1 MQLFRADLHIHSRFS
16 RATSKSLSLPLL
28 AAWARVKGLDVLG
41 TGDITHPAWRAEMA
55 EQLEF
60 EEATGL
66 YRLREESK
74 AAELLPQYA
83 GRTRAGRPRFM
94 LQGEVSSIYK
104 RGGKVRKIHNLVYFP
119 DLDTAERFAQ
129 KLGAIGNLNSDGRP
143 IIGLD
148 ARDLLE
154 MVLESGPQSYLVPA
168 HIWTPWFSLFGSK
181 SGFDNIEECFGDLTP
196 HVFAME
202 TGLSSDPDMNRTWSA
217 LDRFAM
223 VSNSDAHSGENLG
236 REANLFSGD
245 ISYQGIW
252 EGLKGHPRVDCRFD
266 GTVEFFPEEGKYHLD
281 GHRKCNVVMDP
292 AEAREAGGLCPVCG
306 HPLTEGVLS
315 RVMALADR
323 EEPQQ
328 PAGQP
333 GFRSLIPLPEIIGEI
348 VSCGV
353 KSRRVTERHAEII
366 NRFGSELTVL
376 LDVPEDDL
384 AQYFAPLG
392 EAVARMR
399 RGEVIRRGGFDGEY
413 GVIRV
418 FSDLERKELV
428 THRGQ
433 FSLSGLDLPGLG
445 SPGPGSPEQG
455 GQNSPDCGCGEA
467 PGGRKTP
474 RPGKGQT
481 KGKDAAGDAGRAL
494 LAGKFS
500 PGSLPSPPLS
510 LDKDG
515 GHCLAPDGDAAA
527 STPLK
532 KAVAPF
538 IYNDD
543 QQEAIVAGPEPVLVL
558 AGPGTGKTR
567 TLIGRIE
574 HLLAQGVPASKILAL
589 SFTRR
594 AAMEMDQRLNAAL
607 APEGGLGNASGG
619 GFGTAAPGGESGGE
633 NAPPSAGESGN
644 AQDGAP
650 NKAPGK
656 IPGKAEMPATD
667 TMHAIA
673 FVLWHKVLDAPVLMS
688 EEAAFRV
695 FCDASAESA
704 TPRARAAWQAVNLSR
719 ETLTPCPE
727 EWQPYLEA
735 YIRHKASWNLVDYI
749 ELIEFW
755 REQIDNGLFT
765 PPWEHVL
772 VDEIQDLTPLQLTVI
787 KNLLP
792 EGGQGF
798 FGIGD
803 PNQSIYGFRGA
814 HGQAHEFFKEA
825 WSELKII
832 NLTENYRSASE
843 ILDTAGPVLGEQAV
857 GDLPQAVNNPPS
869 EIRLFEAPTAESEA
883 AWVADQIARLLGP
896 TSHTLMDAAAE
907 SSLPGEALSPGDI
920 AILVRLSALMHPL
933 KEALNRRGIPCS
945 VPTEEVFWADARV
958 RSIIDAAGV
967 FLGIVEGDPEQ
978 ALNCPDRVLA
988 KGPLGVAAYL
998 QNTAPFDD
1006 MFWRSSAFKG
1016 LVRAFDAYGGWTGLI
1031 NWVNLQNELEL
1042 VRGKSEKV
1050 QIMSLHASK
1059 GLEFT
1064 AVFMPCLEDGI
1075 LPFAGPGFLAGQ
1087 NTDPAKMDL
1096 AEEARL
1102 FYVGATRAK
1111 QALYLSSAAR
1121 RRLYGREMQ
1130 LAPSPLLKKLP
1141 DKWIKH
1147 SRLVKHVRQEVEML
1161 TLC

>member
-41 TGDITHPAWRAEMA
+41 TGDITHPAWRAEIA
-55 EQLEF
+55 ENLEF
-60 EEATGL
+60 EESTGL
-66 YRLREESK
+66 YRLREG
-74 AAELLPQYA
+74 AAPAPLLPQYA
-83 GRTRAGRPRFM
+83 GRTRAARPRFM

-104 RGGKVRKIHNLVYFP
+104 RGGKVRKVHNLVYFP
-119 DLDTAERFAQ
+119 DLETADKFSQ
-129 KLGAIGNLNSDGRP
+129 KLGVIGNIKSDGRP

-148 ARDLLE
+148 SRDLLE
-154 MVLESGPQSYLVPA
+154 MVLESGPHSYLVPA
-168 HIWTPWFSLFGSK
+168 HVWTPWFSVFGSK
-181 SGFDNIEECFGDLTP
+181 SGFDSIEECFGDLSQ
-196 HVFAME
+196 HVFALE
-202 TGLSSDPDMNRTWSA
+202 TGLSSDPDMNWTWSA

-223 VSNSDAHSGENLG
+223 ISNSDAHSGENLG

-252 EGLKGHPRVDCRFD
+252 ESLKGHAQVDCRFG

-281 GHRKCNVVMDP
+281 GHRKCNVVMSP
-292 AEAREAGGLCPVCG
+292 AEAREAGGICPVCG
-306 HPLTEGVLS
+306 KELTEGVLS
-315 RVMALADR
+315 RVTALADR
-323 EEPQQ
+323 DAPQK
-328 PAGQP
+328 PEGHP
-333 GFRSLIPLPEIIGEI
+333 GFRSLVPLPEIIGEI

-353 KSRRVTERHAEII
+353 KSRKVMDRHEEII

-384 AQYFAPLG
+384 AQYSAPLG

-418 FSDLERKELV
+418 FTDQERKELI

-433 FSLSGLDLPGLG
+433 FSLSGLDLP
-445 SPGPGSPEQG
+445 EAEEAA
-455 GQNSPDCGCGEA
+455 CGCGDSAGE
-467 PGGRKTP
+467 GRKG
-474 RPGKGQT
+474 RAKKAKVQDDADGHSLLADKQHHPGLGAD
-481 KGKDAAGDAGRAL
+481 KDAICGEE
-494 LAGKFS
+494 
-500 PGSLPSPPLS
+500 P
-510 LDKDG
+510 
-515 GHCLAPDGDAAA
+515 AAA
-527 STPLK
+527 LK
-532 KAVAPF
+532 KAAAPF
-538 IYNDD
+538 VYNDD
-543 QQEAIVAGPEPVLVL
+543 QREAIVAGPEPVLVL

-567 TLIGRIE
+567 TLVGRIE
-574 HLLAQGVPASKILAL
+574 HLLAQGVSAHKILAL

-594 AAMEMDQRLNAAL
+594 AALEMDQRLATVLAVSADKLSNSGEAL
-607 APEGGLGNASGG
+607 AQ
-619 GFGTAAPGGESGGE
+619 
-633 NAPPSAGESGN
+633 SAGEGFGHS
-644 AQDGAP
+644 ADGAGHSAAEGASAASSGE
-650 NKAPGK
+650 NGAKAAAP
-656 IPGKAEMPATD
+656 KAAMPTTD

-695 FCDASAESA
+695 FCDASAESNS
-704 TPRARAAWQAVNLSR
+704 PRTRAAWRAVNLSR
-719 ETLTPCPE
+719 EMLTPCPE

-787 KNLLP
+787 KSLLP
-792 EGGQGF
+792 EDGQGF

-803 PNQSIYGFRGA
+803 PNQSIYSFRGA
-814 HGQAHEFFKEA
+814 HGEAHEFFKAA
-825 WSELKII
+825 WPELKII

-843 ILDTAGPVLGEQAV
+843 ILTTAGPVLEDAFV
-857 GDLPQAVNNPPS
+857 GDPPKAMTSLPH
-869 EIRLFEAPTAESEA
+869 EIRLFEAPSGESEA
-883 AWVADQIARLLGP
+883 SWVAEQIARLLGP
-896 TSHTLMDAAAE
+896 TSHTLMDAAD
-907 SSLPGEALSPGDI
+907 GEGPLADEVLSPGDI
-920 AILVRLSALMHPL
+920 AILVRVGALMHPL
-933 KEALNRRGIPCS
+933 KEALDRRGIPCS

-967 FLGIVEGDPEQ
+967 FLGIVEGDPEK

-1006 MFWRSSAFKG
+1006 MFWRSSAFKD
-1016 LVRAFDAYGGWTGLI
+1016 LVRAFDAYKGWTGLI

-1042 VRGKSEKV
+1042 ARGKSEKV
-1050 QIMSLHASK
+1050 QIMSLHSAK

-1064 AVFMPCLEDGI
+1064 AVFLPCLEDG
-1075 LPFAGPGFLAGQ
+1075 LMPFAGPAFLAGQ
-1087 NTDPAKMDL
+1087 GVDPLKIDL

-1111 QALYLSSAAR
+1111 QGLYLSCAAR

-1130 LAPSPLLKKLP
+1130 LAPSPFLKKLP
-1141 DKWIKH
+1141 EKWLKR
-1147 SRLVKHVRQEVEML
+1147 SRLVKHVRQEMEML

>member
-16 RATSKSLSLPLL
+16 RATSKSLTLPLL

-41 TGDITHPAWRAEMA
+41 TGDITHPGWRAEIA
-55 EQLEF
+55 ENLEF

-66 YRLREESK
+66 YRLREDGPS
-74 AAELLPQYA
+74 AALLPQYA

-119 DLDTAERFAQ
+119 NLDTAERFAQ

-181 SGFDNIEECFGDLTP
+181 SGFDSVEECFGDLTP

-202 TGLSSDPDMNRTWSA
+202 TGLSSDPDMNWTWSA
-217 LDRFAM
+217 LDRFNM

-236 REANLFSGD
+236 REANIFSGD
-245 ISYQGIW
+245 ISYPGIW
-252 EGLKGHPRVDCRFD
+252 ESLKGHGRVDCRFD

-281 GHRKCNVVMDP
+281 GHRNCKVVMDP
-292 AEAREAGGLCPVCG
+292 AEAREAGGICPVCG
-306 HPLTEGVLS
+306 RALTEGVLS

-323 EEPQQ
+323 DAPQQ
-328 PAGQP
+328 PAGRP
-333 GFRSLIPLPEIIGEI
+333 GFRSLIPLPEIVMEI
-348 VSCGV
+348 ESCRT
-353 KSRRVTERHAEII
+353 KSRRVMDRHAEII

-376 LDVPEDDL
+376 MDVPEDDL

-433 FSLSGLDLPGLG
+433 LSLSGLALPSDLAGEGGAEVPDGAEKKPRSRKGGKQNECSGPGLLADKAPCLGLYKDDAGTILPGADEP
-445 SPGPGSPEQG
+445 SGP
-455 GQNSPDCGCGEA
+455 A
-467 PGGRKTP
+467 PLQK
-474 RPGKGQT
+474 
-481 KGKDAAGDAGRAL
+481 AA
-494 LAGKFS
+494 
-500 PGSLPSPPLS
+500 
-510 LDKDG
+510 
-515 GHCLAPDGDAAA
+515 
-527 STPLK
+527 
-532 KAVAPF
+532 APF

-574 HLLAQGVPASKILAL
+574 HLLAQGVPANKILAL

-594 AAMEMDQRLNAAL
+594 AALEMDQRLRAVLAFAGDPERNFSAVLADSAPPAA
-607 APEGGLGNASGG
+607 EQASG
-619 GFGTAAPGGESGGE
+619 TGEGQ
-633 NAPPSAGESGN
+633 PSPDNNVQASPVNSAQPSPVNN
-644 AQDGAP
+644 AQPSPA
-650 NKAPGK
+650 NKVE
-656 IPGKAEMPATD
+656 IPTTD

-688 EEAAFRV
+688 EESAFRV
-695 FCDASAESA
+695 FCDASAEGVSA
-704 TPRARAAWQAVNLSR
+704 QTRAAWQAVNLFR

-727 EWQPYLEA
+727 QWQPYHEA

-792 EGGQGF
+792 ESGQGF

-814 HGQAHEFFKEA
+814 HGQAHEFFNAA
-825 WSELKII
+825 WPDLKII
-832 NLTENYRSASE
+832 NLTENYRSAGE
-843 ILDTAGPVLGEQAV
+843 ILETVGPVLGEQAV
-857 GDLPQAVNNPPS
+857 GELPQALTRLPS

-883 AWVADQIARLLGP
+883 SWVADQIARLLGP

-907 SSLPGEALSPGDI
+907 STLPGEPLSPGDI
-920 AILVRLSALMHPL
+920 AILVRMGALMHPF

-945 VPTEEVFWADARV
+945 VPTEEVFWADPRV
-958 RSIIDAAGV
+958 RAIIDAAGV
-967 FLGIVEGDPEQ
+967 FLGIVEGNPEQ

-1006 MFWRSSAFKG
+1006 MFWKSSAFKG
-1016 LVRAFDAYGGWTGLI
+1016 LMRAFDAYQGWTGLI

-1064 AVFMPCLEDGI
+1064 AVFMPCLEDG
-1075 LPFAGPGFLAGQ
+1075 LMPFAGPAFLTGQ
-1087 NTDPAKMDL
+1087 GADL
-1096 AEEARL
+1096 TGIDFAEEARL
-1102 FYVGATRAK
+1102 FYVGATRAR
-1111 QALYLSSAAR
+1111 QGLYLSHAAR

-1130 LAPSPLLKKLP
+1130 LPPSPLIKKMS

>member
-16 RATSKSLSLPLL
+16 RATSKSLTLPLL

-41 TGDITHPAWRAEMA
+41 TGDITHPGWRAEIG
-55 EQLEF
+55 EHLEF
-60 EEATGL
+60 DDSTGL
-66 YRLREESK
+66 YRLRDD
-74 AAELLPQYA
+74 AHAGALLPQYA

-104 RGGKVRKIHNLVYFP
+104 RGGKVRKVHNLVYFP

-129 KLGAIGNLNSDGRP
+129 KLSAIGNLNADGRP

-148 ARDLLE
+148 SHDLLE
-154 MVLESGPQSYLVPA
+154 MVLDSGPQSYLVPA
-168 HIWTPWFSLFGSK
+168 HVWTPWFSLFGSK
-181 SGFDNIEECFGDLTP
+181 SGFDSIEECFGDLSP
-196 HVFAME
+196 QVFALE
-202 TGLSSDPDMNRTWSA
+202 TGLSSDPDMNWTWSA

-223 VSNSDAHSGENLG
+223 ISNSDAHSGENLG
-236 REANLFSGD
+236 REANMFSGD

-252 EGLKGHPRVDCRFD
+252 ESLKSRSRMDCRFA

-281 GHRKCNVVMDP
+281 GHRNCKVVMSP
-292 AEAREAGGLCPVCG
+292 AEARQSGGLCPVCG
-306 HPLTEGVLS
+306 KALTEGVLS

-323 EEPQQ
+323 EGPQQ
-328 PAGQP
+328 PAGHP

-353 KSRRVTERHAEII
+353 KSRKVMDRHVEII

-384 AQYFAPLG
+384 AQYFEPLG
-392 EAVARMR
+392 EAIARMR

-418 FSDLERKELV
+418 FSDVERKELV
-428 THRGQ
+428 VHRGQ
-433 FSLSGLDLPGLG
+433 LSLSGLALPDLPA
-445 SPGPGSPEQG
+445 
-455 GQNSPDCGCGEA
+455 DGCADEA
-467 PGGRKTP
+467 PGKKDKKSRAAKDKTA
-474 RPGKGQT
+474 PGS
-481 KGKDAAGDAGRAL
+481 AGHAL
-494 LAGKFS
+494 LADKA
-500 PGSLPSPPLS
+500 PLLS
-510 LDKDG
+510 LDKDAERG
-515 GHCLAPDGDAAA
+515 VAPESPPAP
-527 STPLK
+527 PLK
-532 KAVAPF
+532 KTATPF
-538 IYNDD
+538 VYNDD

-574 HLLAQGVPASKILAL
+574 HLLAQGVAAQKILAL

-594 AAMEMDQRLNAAL
+594 AALELDQRLSAAL
-607 APEGGLGNASGG
+607 AAKNDAPACAPPPE
-619 GFGTAAPGGESGGE
+619 AAPQGPAGQDH
-633 NAPPSAGESGN
+633 PPPA
-644 AQDGAP
+644 
-650 NKAPGK
+650 
-656 IPGKAEMPATD
+656 GKADMPATD

-695 FCDASAESA
+695 FCDASAESDS
-704 TPRARAAWQAVNLSR
+704 ARLRVAWQAVNLAR
-719 ETLTPCPE
+719 ETLTPCAE

-735 YIRHKASWNLVDYI
+735 YIRHKASWNLVDYT

-792 EGGQGF
+792 ADGQGF

-803 PNQSIYGFRGA
+803 PNQSIYSFRGA
-814 HGQAHEFFKEA
+814 HGRAHRFFTES
-825 WSELKII
+825 WPDLKII
-832 NLTENYRSASE
+832 NLTENYRSAGE
-843 ILDTAGPVLGEQAV
+843 ILRTAGPVLGDQAV
-857 GDLPQAVNNPPS
+857 GELPQALFTPPN
-869 EIRLFEAPTAESEA
+869 EIRLFEAPSAESEA

-896 TSHTLMDAAAE
+896 TSHTLMDAAAGNE
-907 SSLPGEALSPGDI
+907 TPLGEDPLSPGDI
-920 AILVRLSALMHPL
+920 AILVRLGALMHPF
-933 KEALNRRGIPCS
+933 KEALIRRGIPCS

-967 FLGIVEGDPEQ
+967 FLGIVEGNPDE

-998 QNTAPFDD
+998 RDTAPFDD

-1016 LVRAFDAYGGWTGLI
+1016 LIRAFDAYQGWTGLI

-1064 AVFMPCLEDGI
+1064 AVFMPCLEDG
-1075 LPFAGPGFLAGQ
+1075 LMPFAGPAFLAGQ
-1087 NTDPAKMDL
+1087 NSDPGKINF

-1102 FYVGATRAK
+1102 FYVGATRAR
-1111 QALYLSSAAR
+1111 QGLYLSHAAR
-1121 RRLYGREMQ
+1121 RRLYGRELQ
-1130 LAPSPLLKKLP
+1130 LLPSPLLKKLP

>member
-41 TGDITHPAWRAEMA
+41 TGDITHPGWRAEIA
-55 EQLEF
+55 EHLEF

-66 YRLREESK
+66 YRLRDDGH
-74 AAELLPQYA
+74 AAGLLTQYA

-104 RGGKVRKIHNLVYFP
+104 RGGRVRKIHNLVYFP

-129 KLGAIGNLNSDGRP
+129 KLAAIGNLGSDGRP

-154 MVLESGPQSYLVPA
+154 MVLESGPNSYLAPA

-181 SGFDNIEECFGDLTP
+181 SGFDSIEECFGDLTQ
-196 HVFAME
+196 HVFALE
-202 TGLSSDPDMNRTWSA
+202 TGLSSDPDMNWTWSA

-223 VSNSDAHSGENLG
+223 ISNSDAHSGENLG
-236 REANLFSGD
+236 REANLFSGE

-252 EGLKGHPRVDCRFD
+252 ESLKGHARVDCRFD

-281 GHRKCNVVMDP
+281 GHRKCNVVMSP
-292 AEAREAGGLCPVCG
+292 AEARQAGGICPACG
-306 HPLTEGVLS
+306 KPLTEGVLS

-328 PAGQP
+328 PAGRP

-353 KSRRVTERHAEII
+353 KSRKVMDRHVEII

-433 FSLSGLDLPGLG
+433 FSLSGLDLPGLLDDQG
-445 SPGPGSPEQG
+445 ETCAGPE
-455 GQNSPDCGCGEA
+455 GEDKKARAKKDKGAA
-467 PGGRKTP
+467 P
-474 RPGKGQT
+474 
-481 KGKDAAGDAGRAL
+481 AGRRSL
-494 LAGKFS
+494 LADKA
-500 PGSLPSPPLS
+500 PPLP
-510 LDKDG
+510 LDKEG
-515 GHCLAPDGDAAA
+515 VRGAAPDAEDAAA
-527 STPLK
+527 PLK
-532 KAVAPF
+532 KAATAF

-543 QQEAIVAGPEPVLVL
+543 QREAIVAGPEPVLVL

-567 TLIGRIE
+567 TLVGRVE
-574 HLLAQGVPASKILAL
+574 HLLAQGVPAAKILAL

-594 AAMEMDQRLNAAL
+594 AALEMDQRLSVAL
-607 APEGGLGNASGG
+607 GPKEGTAPADEEGGDAPASGG
-619 GFGTAAPGGESGGE
+619 KVEIPTA
-633 NAPPSAGESGN
+633 
-644 AQDGAP
+644 
-650 NKAPGK
+650 
-656 IPGKAEMPATD
+656 D

-695 FCDASAESA
+695 FCDASAEGDS
-704 TPRARAAWQAVNLSR
+704 PRARAAWQAVNLSR
-719 ETLTPCPE
+719 EMLTPCAE

-735 YIRHKASWNLVDYI
+735 YIRHKASWNLVDYT

-787 KNLLP
+787 KSLLP
-792 EGGQGF
+792 GDGQGF

-814 HGQAHEFFKEA
+814 HGEAHEFFKNA
-825 WSELKII
+825 WPDLRII
-832 NLTENYRSASE
+832 NLTENYRSANE
-843 ILDTAGPVLGEQAV
+843 ILKTAGPVLGGQAV
-857 GDLPQAVNNPPS
+857 GELPQACTNPPS
-869 EIRLFEAPTAESEA
+869 EIRLFEAPSAESEA
-883 AWVADQIARLLGP
+883 SWVADQIARLLGP
-896 TSHTLMDAAAE
+896 TSHTLMDAAADDE
-907 SSLPGEALSPGDI
+907 SALSGEPLSPGDI
-920 AILVRLSALMHPL
+920 AVLVRMGALMHPI
-933 KEALNRRGIPCS
+933 KEALIRRGIPCS

-967 FLGIVEGDPEQ
+967 FLGIVEGNPDQ

-998 QNTAPFDD
+998 QSTAPFDD
-1006 MFWRSSAFKG
+1006 MFWKSSAFKG
-1016 LVRAFDAYGGWTGLI
+1016 LVRAFDAYQGWTGLI

-1075 LPFAGPGFLAGQ
+1075 VPFAGPAFLTGQ
-1087 NTDPAKMDL
+1087 NADPTKINFV
-1096 AEEARL
+1096 EEARL
-1102 FYVGATRAK
+1102 FYVGATRAR
-1111 QALYLSSAAR
+1111 QGLYLSCAAR
-1121 RRLYGREMQ
+1121 RRLYGRELQ
-1130 LAPSPLLKKLP
+1130 LLPSPLLKKLP

>member
-16 RATSKSLSLPLL
+16 RATSKSLTLPLL

-60 EEATGL
+60 DEATGL
-66 YRLREESK
+66 YRLREDAK
-74 AAELLPQYA
+74 ASELLPQYA

-94 LQGEVSSIYK
+94 LQGEISSIYK

-119 DLDTAERFAQ
+119 DLDTAERFSQ

-148 ARDLLE
+148 AHDLLE
-154 MVLESGPQSYLVPA
+154 MVLESGPHSYLVPA

-181 SGFDNIEECFGDLTP
+181 SGFDNIEECFGDLSQ

-202 TGLSSDPDMNRTWSA
+202 TGLSSDPDMNWTWSA

-223 VSNSDAHSGENLG
+223 ISNSDAHSGENLG
-236 REANLFSGD
+236 REANMFSGD

-252 EGLKGHPRVDCRFD
+252 DSLKGHSRVDCRFN

-292 AEAREAGGLCPVCG
+292 AEARQAGGICPVCG
-306 HPLTEGVLS
+306 RPLTEGVLS
-315 RVMALADR
+315 RVTALADR
-323 EEPQQ
+323 DAPKQ
-328 PAGQP
+328 PEGHP

-353 KSRRVTERHAEII
+353 KSRRVTDRHAEIV

-376 LDVPEDDL
+376 MDVPEDDL
-384 AQYFAPLG
+384 SQYFAPLG

-433 FSLSGLDLPGLG
+433 FSLSGLDLSSLAD
-445 SPGPGSPEQG
+445 Q
-455 GQNSPDCGCGEA
+455 DCGCDEA
-467 PGGRKTP
+467 PGEKKKPRARKDKTAEP
-474 RPGKGQT
+474 E
-481 KGKDAAGDAGRAL
+481 KDGGSPL
-494 LAGKFS
+494 LAGKT
-500 PGSLPSPPLS
+500 PLLS

-515 GHCLAPDGDAAA
+515 AGAGLPDEAATA
-527 STPLK
+527 APLK
-532 KAVAPF
+532 KAVTPF

-574 HLLAQGVPASKILAL
+574 HLLAQGVAAHKILAL

-594 AAMEMDQRLNAAL
+594 AALEMDQRLSAAL
-607 APEGGLGNASGG
+607 APDGDLSKASSAALADNAGQ
-619 GFGTAAPGGESGGE
+619 GFGHTPNQAPGQ
-633 NAPPSAGESGN
+633 ARSANTDAAEKEISPETTQPDPEAG
-644 AQDGAP
+644 
-650 NKAPGK
+650 KAPDK
-656 IPGKAEMPATD
+656 ISGKASDKVEMPVTD

-695 FCDASAESA
+695 FCDASAEVNS
-704 TPRARAAWQAVNLSR
+704 PRARAAWQAVNLSR
-719 ETLTPCPE
+719 EMLTPCPE

-792 EGGQGF
+792 ENGQGF

-814 HGQAHEFFKEA
+814 HGQAHEFFQQT
-825 WSELKII
+825 WPDLKII

-843 ILDTAGPVLGEQAV
+843 ILDTAGPVLGDQAV
-857 GDLPQAVNNPPS
+857 GDLPRAVNRPPS
-869 EIRLFEAPTAESEA
+869 EIRLFEAPSAESEA
-883 AWVADQIARLLGP
+883 SWVADQIARLLGP

-907 SSLPGEALSPGDI
+907 SALPGEPLSPGDI
-920 AILVRLSALMHPL
+920 AILVRLGALMHPL

-967 FLGIVEGDPEQ
+967 FLGIVEGNPDQ

-1087 NTDPAKMDL
+1087 NSDPAKMDL

-1102 FYVGATRAK
+1102 FYVGATRAR
-1111 QALYLSSAAR
+1111 QALYLSHAAR

-1130 LAPSPLLKKLP
+1130 LAPSPFIKKLP

-1147 SRLVKHVRQEVEML
+1147 SRLVKHIRQEVEML

>member
-28 AAWARVKGLDVLG
+28 AAWARVKGLDVLA
-41 TGDITHPAWRAEMA
+41 TGDITHPAWRAEIA
-55 EQLEF
+55 EYLEL

-66 YRLREESK
+66 YRLRDDGHV
-74 AAELLPQYA
+74 AGILPQYA

-94 LQGEVSSIYK
+94 LQGEISSIYK

-119 DLDTAERFAQ
+119 DLDTAERFSQ
-129 KLGAIGNLNSDGRP
+129 KLAAIGNLNSDGRP

-148 ARDLLE
+148 AHHLLE
-154 MVLESGPQSYLVPA
+154 MVLESGPHSYLVPA

-181 SGFDNIEECFGDLTP
+181 SGFDSIEECFGDLTQ
-196 HVFAME
+196 HVFALE
-202 TGLSSDPDMNRTWSA
+202 TGLSSDPDMNWTWSA

-236 REANLFSGD
+236 REANMFSGEV
-245 ISYQGIW
+245 SYQGIW
-252 EGLKGHPRVDCRFD
+252 ESLKGRSRVDCRFD
-266 GTVEFFPEEGKYHLD
+266 GTVEFFPDEGKYYLD

-292 AEAREAGGLCPVCG
+292 AEAHQAGGICPVCG
-306 HPLTEGVLS
+306 KPMTEGVLS

-323 EEPQQ
+323 EKPQQ
-328 PAGQP
+328 PEGHP
-333 GFRSLIPLPEIIGEI
+333 GFRSLIPLPEIISEI
-348 VSCGV
+348 ESCGP
-353 KSRRVTERHAEII
+353 KSRKVMDRHVDVI

-376 LDVPEDDL
+376 MDVPEDDL

-418 FSDLERKELV
+418 FSDVERKELV

-433 FSLSGLDLPGLG
+433 LSLSGLDLSGL
-445 SPGPGSPEQG
+445 
-455 GQNSPDCGCGEA
+455 
-467 PGGRKTP
+467 
-474 RPGKGQT
+474 
-481 KGKDAAGDAGRAL
+481 DAAGAVCGGSESKAGKARAKKAKDSATPDRQSL
-494 LAGKFS
+494 LADKA
-500 PGSLPSPPLS
+500 PRLS
-510 LDKDG
+510 LDKDSERG
-515 GHCLAPDGDAAA
+515 VETASASAAA
-527 STPLK
+527 PLK
-532 KAVAPF
+532 KAAKPF
-538 IYNDD
+538 VYNDD
-543 QQEAIVAGPEPVLVL
+543 QREAIVAGPEPVLVL

-567 TLIGRIE
+567 TLVGRVE
-574 HLLAQGVPASKILAL
+574 HLLAQGVAANKILAL

-594 AAMEMDQRLNAAL
+594 AALEMDQRLASAL
-607 APEGGLGNASGG
+607 ASRDDSGVTFGEGTEADGVRPGEAESAAASVPKTEIP
-619 GFGTAAPGGESGGE
+619 TA
-633 NAPPSAGESGN
+633 
-644 AQDGAP
+644 
-650 NKAPGK
+650 
-656 IPGKAEMPATD
+656 D

-688 EEAAFRV
+688 EDAAFRV
-695 FCDASAESA
+695 FCDASAEGDS
-704 TPRARAAWQAVNLSR
+704 PRTRAAWQAVNLSR
-719 ETLTPCPE
+719 EMLTPCPG
-727 EWQPYLEA
+727 EWQPYLDA

-787 KNLLP
+787 KSLLP
-792 EGGQGF
+792 EDGQGF

-803 PNQSIYGFRGA
+803 PNQSIYSFRGA
-814 HGQAHEFFKEA
+814 HGQAHEFFKDV
-825 WSELKII
+825 WPDLRII
-832 NLTENYRSASE
+832 NLTENYRSADE
-843 ILDTAGPVLGEQAV
+843 ILKTAGPVLGAQAV
-857 GDLPQAVNNPPS
+857 GDFPRALAALPS
-869 EIRLFEAPTAESEA
+869 EIRLFEAPSAESEA
-883 AWVADQIARLLGP
+883 SWVADQIARLLGP

-907 SSLPGEALSPGDI
+907 SVLPGDPLSPGDI
-920 AILVRLSALMHPL
+920 AILVRMGALMHPF
-933 KEALNRRGIPCS
+933 KEALTRRGIPCS

-967 FLGIVEGDPEQ
+967 FLGIVEGNPEQ

-998 QNTAPFDD
+998 QSTAPFDD
-1006 MFWRSSAFKG
+1006 MFWKSSAFKG
-1016 LVRAFDAYGGWTGLI
+1016 LVRAFDAYQGWTGLI

-1064 AVFMPCLEDGI
+1064 AVFMPCLEDG
-1075 LPFAGPGFLAGQ
+1075 LMPFAGPAFLTGQ
-1087 NTDPAKMDL
+1087 NADPSKINFV
-1096 AEEARL
+1096 EEARL

-1111 QALYLSSAAR
+1111 QGLYFSHAAR
-1121 RRLYGREMQ
+1121 RRLYGRELQ
-1130 LAPSPLLKKLP
+1130 LLPSPLLKKLP